1 LEIAIGPAAPV
12 GNGDIEMQ
20 DPTGGITRK
29 RLMTIL
35 SQSIPQLA
43 EG

>member
-12 GNGDIEMQ
+12 GNVAVDMQ
-20 DPTGGITRK
+20 DPTAGITRK

-35 SQSIPQLA
+35 AASPHPA
-43 EG
+43 